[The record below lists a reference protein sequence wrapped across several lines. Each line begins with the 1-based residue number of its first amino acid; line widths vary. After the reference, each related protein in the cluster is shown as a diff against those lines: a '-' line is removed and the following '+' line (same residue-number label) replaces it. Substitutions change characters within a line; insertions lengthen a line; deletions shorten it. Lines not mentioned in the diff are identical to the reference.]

1 MSAHFESPRIR
12 RYPARSSMTEH
23 VHDEPSLCILISGAY
38 EENIRG
44 RRDVYLAG
52 NLSFCPAHEPHS
64 QSIGRAGAAKLLL
77 NPTRSG
83 MEMLSAHVHLDDA
96 PASRAEAVA
105 TIGRRMVAEMSIDDP
120 FSAIA
125 IEGLGCELVAIF
137 ARSTARQHD
146 TPARW
151 LRDACDYMAAHA
163 CEARSLGDIA
173 AAVGCDPVR
182 LSRGFRRAHGHSI
195 GEHQRKLRFAAASE
209 LLATS
214 TMPLAEVAQACG
226 FYDQAHLTR
235 SFKAVVGCTPAVFRK
250 GA

>member
-1 MSAHFESPRIR
+1 MSAYFESPRIS
-12 RYPARSSMTEH
+12 RYPARSSMAEH

-44 RRDVYLAG
+44 RHDAYLAG

-64 QSIGRAGAAKLLL
+64 QSIGRTGAAKLLL
-77 NPTRSG
+77 NPTPSG
-83 MEMLSAHVHLDDA
+83 LELLSAHVQLGDA
-96 PASRAEAVA
+96 PAIRSEAVA
-105 TIGRRMVAEMSIDDP
+105 TIGCRMVAEMSIDDP
-120 FSAIA
+120 FSGIA
-125 IEGLGCELVAIF
+125 IEGLGYELVAIF
-137 ARSTARQHD
+137 ARSTVRQHD
-146 TPARW
+146 TPTRW
-151 LRDACDYMAAHA
+151 LREACDYMAAHA
-163 CEARSLGDIA
+163 CEARSLGEIA

-195 GEHQRKLRFAAASE
+195 GEHQRKLRVSAASE

-214 TMPLAEVAQACG
+214 TMPLAEIAQACG

-235 SFKAVVGCTPAVFRK
+235 SFKALIGCTPAVFRK

>member
-1 MSAHFESPRIR
+1 MS
-12 RYPARSSMTEH
+12 EH
-23 VHDEPSLCILISGAY
+23 VHDAPSLCILISGGY

-44 RRDVYLAG
+44 RQDAYLAG
-52 NLSFCPAHEPHS
+52 NLSFCPAHAPHS

-77 NPTRSG
+77 TPTRSG
-83 MEMLSAHVHLDDA
+83 LELLSAHAQLDDA
-96 PASRAEAVA
+96 PAFHAEAVA

-120 FSAIA
+120 FSEIA
-125 IEGLGCELVAIF
+125 IEGLGYELVAIF
-137 ARSTARQHD
+137 ARSTAQRQD

-163 CEARSLGDIA
+163 CEARSLGEIA

-195 GEHQRKLRFAAASE
+195 GEHQRKLRVSAASE
-209 LLATS
+209 LLAT
-214 TMPLAEVAQACG
+214 TPMPLAEIAQACG

-250 GA
+250 GL